1 MQRDNSLSRLSNHSQ
16 QSTGSKGGPPKPA
29 SMSPVRKSSSH
40 KATGHENLL
49 IDHYIHALPQT
60 SEARREDVAIQTT
73 VVEATKEDST
83 IHVQVQENLVGPNKD
98 SQEELEALVNQ
109 VVTTAHP
116 QTVQNAKKPSIKFK
130 EEVLLNQ
137 VSDSQLL
144 TMRDEPL
151 GQDLV
156 LETVSSIPNL

>member
-1 MQRDNSLSRLSNHSQ
+1 M
-16 QSTGSKGGPPKPA
+16 
-29 SMSPVRKSSSH
+29 
-40 KATGHENLL
+40 
-49 IDHYIHALPQT
+49 
-60 SEARREDVAIQTT
+60 
-73 VVEATKEDST
+73 VEATKEEST
-83 IHVQVQENLVGPNKD
+83 IQVQIQDNLVGPNKD
-98 SQEELEALVNQ
+98 SQEELEELVNQ
-109 VVTTAHP
+109 VVVTAHP

-130 EEVLLNQ
+130 EDVLLNQ